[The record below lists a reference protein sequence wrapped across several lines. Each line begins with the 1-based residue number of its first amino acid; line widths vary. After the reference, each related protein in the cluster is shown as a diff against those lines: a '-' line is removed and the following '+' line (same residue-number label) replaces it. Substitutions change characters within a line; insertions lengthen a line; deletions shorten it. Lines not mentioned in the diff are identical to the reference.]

1 MFQFLDNLPHAII
14 IIIFFVSELLKKKK
28 LTQQPDNM
36 DIFESKIRKMDNL
49 KTIGDFIDLLIFYHL
64 KKCIFKD
71 YDSCQ
76 FIDSIT
82 QIYILFYPNS
92 EMEEE
97 DEEVLVDELETL
109 WNPLVILHF
118 FRIYSYIA

>member
-14 IIIFFVSELLKKKK
+14 IIIIFFIELLKKK

-97 DEEVLVDELETL
+97 DEEVLVDELET
-109 WNPLVILHF
+109 P
-118 FRIYSYIA
+118 

>member
-1 MFQFLDNLPHAII
+1 M
-14 IIIFFVSELLKKKK
+14 
-28 LTQQPDNM
+28 TQQPDNM